1 MFDCKVE
8 ESADNKILT
17 INGELTIQ
25 NIAELWKILIKSL
38 KDTAHLA
45 LNLENITEIDMSFLQ
60 LLCSAHKTTI
70 KSDKHFTL
78 HCSSP
83 EIFREAVKDSG
94 YQQIKGCELVTDN
107 SCLWVEG
114 NDG

>member
-8 ESADNKILT
+8 ESADKKILT

-25 NIAELWKILIKSL
+25 NIAELRKVLIESL
-38 KDTAHLA
+38 KDTEHLA
-45 LNLENITEIDMSFLQ
+45 LNLENITEVDMSCLQ

-78 HCSSP
+78 HGSSSA
-83 EIFREAVKDSG
+83 ILWEAVKDSG

-107 SCLWVEG
+107 SCLWVKG
-114 NDG
+114 SDG